1 MSLTPALPRSHAWQ
15 GRSAIQSAV
24 SALQA
29 GRPVLLRAESGSGGG
44 YDVVLPAALA
54 DTAWTAWAVRWS
66 SGFLYAPLPADLA
79 EALDLPLM
87 VRGGDNP
94 ATRTHTVS
102 IDAAVG
108 ITTGISA
115 LDRARTARVLAD
127 PGSTPADFTRPGHL
141 MPVVASNGGVT
152 VNPGRV
158 EAAVDLCRLAGLPP
172 VALTGQLVRD
182 DGELVR
188 ELDMAD
194 LGDSHDHPI
203 VDVADLVTH
212 RLFVGDGIRGRVT
225 RALGLPWHAVRSAL
239 EVVGF
244 VDAVTGAEHIVLR
257 GPGTP
262 SRPVVS
268 VHAECTMGDIFG
280 SDSCFCGRELAEATE
295 RIAVDGGLLVYLR
308 RPHGRGAP
316 VPTGHAWTE
325 ADDGALAA
333 ILHSLGATSISLFD
347 GPASRDRLSRAGV
360 TSLDVARGAAENEP
374 EF

>member
-1 MSLTPALPRSHAWQ
+1 MSLTPAPPRSNERQ

-24 SALQA
+24 STLQA
-29 GRPVLLRAESGSGGG
+29 GRPVLVCGGPGSGGS
-44 YDVVLPAALA
+44 YDVVMPAALA
-54 DTAWTAWAVRWS
+54 DRHWTAWAVRWS

-87 VRGGDNP
+87 VRDGDNP
-94 ATRTHTVS
+94 LTREHTVS

-141 MPVVASNGGVT
+141 MPVVASDGGVV
-152 VNPGRV
+152 VNPGRI

-172 VALTGQLVRD
+172 VAIAGQLVRD

-188 ELDMAD
+188 AHDLAD

-203 VDVADLVTH
+203 VDIADLVTH
-212 RLFVGDGIRGRVT
+212 RLFVGDGVRGRVT
-225 RALGLPWHAVRSAL
+225 RALGTPWHAIRSAL
-239 EVVGF
+239 EVVSF
-244 VDAVTGAEHIVLR
+244 VDEITGVEHIVLR

-262 SRPVVS
+262 ARPIVS
-268 VHAECTMGDIFG
+268 VHVECTMGDIFG
-280 SDSCFCGRELAEATE
+280 SDSCFCGRELAQATE

-308 RPHGRGAP
+308 RPPRRDVP
-316 VPTGHAWTE
+316 VAAAHTWTE

-333 ILHSLGATSISLFD
+333 VLHSLGTTTIRLLD
-347 GPASRDRLSRAGV
+347 GPASRDRLSWAGV
-360 TSLDVARGAAENEP
+360 MALGVA
-374 EF
+374 